1 MVDGLKNID
10 EGFVPPVFI
19 DNHGY
24 EMLNRR
30 LIVRP
35 RESIEWTRRLTEVG
49 VFAGISS
56 GAIMSGAIKC
66 ANEIDEGVIVTVVCD
81 GGWKYLSSGVWT
93 DDLDVVEARAK
104 ATIYF

>member
-1 MVDGLKNID
+1 
-10 EGFVPPVFI
+10 VPPVFE
-19 DNHGY
+19 DNGGY

-56 GAIMSGAIKC
+56 GAIVAGAAKC
-66 ANEIDEGVIVTVVCD
+66 AREIDEGVLVTIVCD
-81 GGWKYLSSGVWT
+81 GGWKYLSTGVWT
-93 DDLDVVEARAK
+93 DDIDVVEERAK
-104 ATIYF
+104 REIYF